1 MSGEQKS
8 HTISI
13 LVNDEPGV
21 LARVAGLFSRRGYNI
36 DSITVGGSEEPGLSR
51 MIIVTRGD
59 DHTVEQ
65 ITKQLNKLIDVIKV
79 QVLSEQAMVS
89 RELALIKV
97 NVSPANRAELTGII
111 EPFRA
116 SIIDVGQTS
125 LIVQVTGDQNKVN
138 ALIQLLKPY
147 GIKEICRTG
156 VSAMARS
163 LTMVPM
169 K

>member
-1 MSGEQKS
+1 MSNQQT

-21 LARVAGLFSRRGYNI
+21 LARVAGLFGRRGYNI

-59 DHTVEQ
+59 EHTIEQ

-79 QVLSEQAMVS
+79 QVLSDQAMVA

-97 NVSPANRAELTGII
+97 NVNPANRAEISGII

-116 SIIDVGQTS
+116 SVIDVGQTS
-125 LIVQVTGDQNKVN
+125 LIIQVTGDQNKVN

-156 VSAMARS
+156 VSAMARG
-163 LTMVPM
+163 LAMVTV

>member
-1 MSGEQKS
+1 MSNEQKT

-21 LARVAGLFSRRGYNI
+21 LARVAGLFGRRGYNI

-97 NVSPANRAELTGII
+97 NVNPANRAELSGII
-111 EPFRA
+111 DPFRA

-125 LIVQVTGDQNKVN
+125 MIVQVTGDQQKVN

>member
-1 MSGEQKS
+1 MSNELKT

-51 MIIVTRGD
+51 MVIVTRGD

-65 ITKQLNKLIDVIKV
+65 ITKQLNKLVDVIKV
-79 QVLSEQAMVS
+79 QVLSEGAMVT

-97 NVSPANRAELTGII
+97 NVNPANRAELSGII
-111 EPFRA
+111 DPFRA

-125 LIVQVTGDQNKVN
+125 MIVQVTGDQQKVN

-163 LTMVPM
+163 LTLAAI

>member
-1 MSGEQKS
+1 MSNQQT

-21 LARVAGLFSRRGYNI
+21 LARVAGLFGRRGYNI

-59 DHTVEQ
+59 EHTIEQ

-79 QVLSEQAMVS
+79 QVLSDQAMVA

-97 NVSPANRAELTGII
+97 NVNPANRAEISGII

-116 SIIDVGQTS
+116 SVIDVGQTS
-125 LIVQVTGDQNKVN
+125 LIIQVTGDQNKVN

-156 VSAMARS
+156 VSAMARG
-163 LTMVPM
+163 LAMVAV

>member
-1 MSGEQKS
+1 MSNEQKT

-21 LARVAGLFSRRGYNI
+21 LARVAGLFGRRGYNI

-51 MIIVTRGD
+51 MVIVTRGD

-97 NVSPANRAELTGII
+97 NVNPANRAELSGII
-111 EPFRA
+111 DPFRA

-125 LIVQVTGDQNKVN
+125 MIVQVTGDQQKVN

>member
-1 MSGEQKS
+1 MSNQQT

-21 LARVAGLFSRRGYNI
+21 LARVAGLFGRRGYNI
-36 DSITVGGSEEPGLSR
+36 DSITVGGSEEQGLSR
-51 MIIVTRGD
+51 MIIVTHGD
-59 DHTVEQ
+59 EHTVEQ

-79 QVLSEQAMVS
+79 QVLSEQAMVA

-97 NVSPANRAELTGII
+97 NVNPANRAEISGII

-116 SIIDVGQTS
+116 SVIDVGQTS
-125 LIVQVTGDQNKVN
+125 LIIQVTGDQNKVN

-156 VSAMARS
+156 VSAMSRS
-163 LTMVPM
+163 LAMVAL

>member
-1 MSGEQKS
+1 MSNQQT

-21 LARVAGLFSRRGYNI
+21 LARVAGLFGRRGYNI

-59 DHTVEQ
+59 EHTIEQ
-65 ITKQLNKLIDVIKV
+65 ITKQLNKLVDVIKV
-79 QVLSEQAMVS
+79 QVLSDQAMVA

-97 NVSPANRAELTGII
+97 NVNPANRAEISGII

-116 SIIDVGQTS
+116 SVIDVGQTS
-125 LIVQVTGDQNKVN
+125 MIIQVTGDQNKVN

-156 VSAMARS
+156 VSAMARG
-163 LTMVPM
+163 LAMVAM